1 MPLGDSLTWGWDSN
15 TADENP
21 SPGDGTGGYRT
32 ELYMALGAQGV
43 NVNYIGSSTANSGTL
58 LLAKGQT
65 AQDGYN
71 GYRIDDI
78 ANNLAASVPGSD
90 GVSNSGGYWLT
101 SVASP
106 NIILLQI
113 GANDIEQGYDP
124 LFTGT
129 KGTETDAQFAT
140 DTTTR
145 LQSLINQIMFYDPK
159 ATLLVDGT
167 PELLNGGTFSD
178 ISLTYDSDV
187 QAMVASQYQ
196 GKGVYY
202 VNMNAALSAVGG
214 YLVYHN
220 DGIHLTQA
228 GYDAMGAAWAN
239 AILTDVDLSQ
249 FDVVPEPS
257 TYALFI
263 GGVVALAGWRKVRPR
278 KS

>member
-1 MPLGDSLTWGWDSN
+1 
-15 TADENP
+15 
-21 SPGDGTGGYRT
+21 
-32 ELYMALGAQGV
+32 
-43 NVNYIGSSTANSGTL
+43 
-58 LLAKGQT
+58 
-65 AQDGYN
+65 
-71 GYRIDDI
+71 
-78 ANNLAASVPGSD
+78 
-90 GVSNSGGYWLT
+90 
-101 SVASP
+101 
-106 NIILLQI
+106 LQI

-263 GGVVALAGWRKVRPR
+263 GGVVALAGWRKLRPR